1 MVFSWTIFEETNVTG
16 ARMAVQAQP
25 GVQSS
30 ESGGSRIAAETS
42 TSTNKTDSRPSPQNR
57 GEEVV
62 VVQPYQARVK
72 GGLLVAEETLTAGV
86 SDALSHYRDRGRS
99 FQSNTPEVSSAQSTV
114 IPDIS
119 RAVSRSSEAE
129 TEVDLAIPS
138 RSISVSS
145 IRSSEG
151 REEHSEPGVYVFE
164 LPGVKAAFK
173 LRIDDAGKRPRQ
185 QVHTRDQRPEEDED
199 NLIFNFG
206 KLKEVLNSTS
216 PPSSKI
222 RRPRKV
228 LAKQLNN
235 SNKAP
240 GQRKFIFDAE
250 PWLREEYG
258 RDLQGRLLR
267 PSTIVR
273 SRGHATKEQY
283 RHFIDADNNL
293 V

>member
-1 MVFSWTIFEETNVTG
+1 MVFSWTIFEEINVTG
-16 ARMAVQAQP
+16 ARLAVQAQP
-25 GVQSS
+25 GLQSP
-30 ESGGSRIAAETS
+30 EGSCNAETS
-42 TSTNKTDSRPSPQNR
+42 TSSNKTDSRPDPQNR
-57 GEEVV
+57 VVNEEVV
-62 VVQPYQARVK
+62 IVEPYQPRGK
-72 GGLLVAEETLTAGV
+72 GGLVEGTLTAGV
-86 SDALSHYRDRGRS
+86 FDGLSHYRDRGRS
-99 FQSNTPEVSSAQSTV
+99 FQSNTPEVSSAKYTV

-119 RAVSRSSEAE
+119 RAVSLSSEVH
-129 TEVDLAIPS
+129 TEVDLVIPS

-145 IRSSEG
+145 IRSESEDG
-151 REEHSEPGVYVFE
+151 GEDPEPGVYVFE

-283 RHFIDADNNL
+283 RHLIDADNNL

>member
-99 FQSNTPEVSSAQSTV
+99 FQSNTPEVSSAKYTV

-119 RAVSRSSEAE
+119 RAVSLSSEVH
-129 TEVDLAIPS
+129 TEVDLVIPS

-145 IRSSEG
+145 IRSSEDG
-151 REEHSEPGVYVFE
+151 GEDPEPGVYVFE
-164 LPGVKAAFK
+164 LPGVKGTFK

-185 QVHTRDQRPEEDED
+185 QAHTPDPRPEVDDD

-206 KLKEVLNSTS
+206 KLKDALSSTAGAS
-216 PPSSKI
+216 PDAKI

-228 LAKQLNN
+228 QAKQLNK
-235 SNKAP
+235 SNKAI
-240 GQRKFIFDAE
+240 GQRTFIFDAE

-258 RDLQGRLLR
+258 RDLQGRILR
-267 PSTIVR
+267 PSTVR
-273 SRGHATKEQY
+273 NSVHAT
-283 RHFIDADNNL
+283 
-293 V
+293 